1 MENAVKYF
9 RYRLMYVCILIVLAL
24 FGGFACARGSFSAQT
39 PASAS
44 AATAAPTSTPSPSP
58 TPTPTPSPT
67 PTSTPS
73 PTPTPTPTP
82 SPTLGPPEGYTL
94 AFSEEFDGSVID
106 ENVWNFET
114 GPWPYNKELEYYS
127 RENAALDDGCL
138 VIEARREEMKNRH
151 YTSARLNTQ
160 GKLDLQYGYLEIRAA
175 LPTGVGTWS
184 AIWLLPS
191 DLRYGGYLHSGEID
205 IAERVGYDAKLVH
218 ASLHTFA
225 NNAVKDNAITAFSR
239 IARRDDDFHIYALL
253 WTEDEL
259 SVLMDGH
266 LVLAYPR
273 EADATYKT
281 WPFDVPFHLILNLA
295 VGGTWGG
302 AEGIDDEAFPQR
314 MYIDYVRYYRKAE
327 APAE

>member
-1 MENAVKYF
+1 MENAVKNF

-24 FGGFACARGSFSAQT
+24 FGGFACARSSFSAQN
-39 PASAS
+39 PASTS
-44 AATAAPTSTPSPSP
+44 ATTAAPTSTPSPSS
-58 TPTPTPSPT
+58 TPTPSPA
-67 PTSTPS
+67 PSPS
-73 PTPTPTPTP
+73 PTP
-82 SPTLGPPEGYTL
+82 GPPDGYTL

-114 GPWPYNKELEYYS
+114 GPWPYNKELEYYA
-127 RENAALDDGCL
+127 RDNAALDDGCL

-151 YTSARLNTQ
+151 YTSARLTTQ
-160 GKLDLQYGYLEIRAA
+160 GKLDLLYGYVEVRAA

-191 DLRYGGYLHSGEID
+191 DLRYGGYLRSGEID

-218 ASLHTFA
+218 ASIHTFA
-225 NNAVKDNAITAFSR
+225 NNSVKDNAITAFSR
-239 IARRDDDFHIYALL
+239 IARRDDDFHIYGLL
-253 WTEDEL
+253 WTEDAL
-259 SVLMDGH
+259 SVFFDGNLM
-266 LVLAYPR
+266 LTYPR
-273 EADATYKT
+273 ETDATYKT
-281 WPFDVPFHLILNLA
+281 WPFNVPFHLILNLA

-314 MYIDYVRYYRKAE
+314 MYIDYVRYYQKAN

>member
-1 MENAVKYF
+1 MGNAVKNF

-24 FGGFACARGSFSAQT
+24 FGGFACARSSFSTQN
-39 PASAS
+39 PASTS

-58 TPTPTPSPT
+58 TPTPSPTPSPSPT
-67 PTSTPS
+67 P
-73 PTPTPTPTP
+73 
-82 SPTLGPPEGYTL
+82 GPPDGYTL
-94 AFSEEFDGSVID
+94 SFSDEFEGSVID
-106 ENVWNFET
+106 EHVWNFET

-127 RENAALDDGCL
+127 RDNASLDDGCL

-151 YTSARLNTQ
+151 YTSARLTTQ
-160 GKLDLQYGYLEIRAA
+160 GKLDLRYGYLEIRAA

-191 DLRYGGYLHSGEID
+191 DLRYGGYLRSGEID

-218 ASLHTFA
+218 ASIHTFS
-225 NNAVKDNAITAFSR
+225 NNAVKNNAITAFSR
-239 IARRDDDFHIYALL
+239 IARRDDDFHIYGLL
-253 WTEDEL
+253 WTEDAL
-259 SVLMDGH
+259 SVFFDGN
-266 LVLAYPR
+266 LVLTYPR
-273 EADATYKT
+273 ETDATYKT

-302 AEGIDDEAFPQR
+302 ADGIDDEALPQR

-327 APAE
+327 APVE